1 MHILLLN
8 EYFPPDTSATAKMA
22 AMIVEALAERHR
34 VTVLAGRPS
43 YDPSERHPFYLLRRE
58 VQGNVTVERVGSTT
72 YPRFRMK
79 GRVSNYLT
87 YLSLAVTR
95 ALALRAD
102 VILSMTDPPI
112 MGLAG
117 AFASNLARR
126 SFFFNIR
133 HILPHIALFSLIVH
147 P

>member
-58 VQGNVTVERVGSTT
+58 AQGSVTVQRVGSTT
-72 YPRFRMK
+72 YPRSRLR
-79 GRVSNYLT
+79 GRGGNYLP
-87 YLSLAVTR
+87 YLSSAVTA
-95 ALALRAD
+95 ALP
-102 VILSMTDPPI
+102 IPP
-112 MGLAG
+112 
-117 AFASNLARR
+117 
-126 SFFFNIR
+126 
-133 HILPHIALFSLIVH
+133 
-147 P
+147 